1 MPIFAIALSLA
12 CAGSERV
19 SRDRTGAVQVT
30 RLADGLW
37 RWTALHPD
45 WKPGDGGPDG
55 WEQEV
60 SCVYLEAPDHVVLVD
75 PLVPGDER
83 GRFYEALDR
92 DVERAGRPVAI
103 AITCESHGRSAAE
116 LRERYD
122 AEVWAPAGAV
132 GVTQAPVTRPF
143 APGDRLPGGLDA
155 LDVGFPAEVLLWIP
169 AHATLVAGDAIL
181 GTLDGLRR
189 CPDSWL
195 PRALAPARFV
205 ELLSRVLRLPVER
218 VVPTHGDPVEQDAQ
232 AALRAA
238 IER

>member
-1 MPIFAIALSLA
+1 M
-12 CAGSERV
+12 EV
-19 SRDRTGAVQVT
+19 M

-60 SCVYLEAPDHVVLVD
+60 SCLYLEGQDHVVLVD

-83 GRFYEALDR
+83 DRFFEALDR

-103 AITCESHGRSAAE
+103 ALTCEWHARSAAE

-122 AEVWAPAGAV
+122 AEVWAPGEAA
-132 GVTQAPVTRPF
+132 QAPATRPF
-143 APGDRLPGGLDA
+143 APGDRMPGGLEA
-155 LDVGFPAEVLLWIP
+155 LDVGIAAEVLLWIP

-181 GTLDGLRR
+181 GTPGGLRR
-189 CPDSWL
+189 CPNSWL
-195 PRALAPARFV
+195 PRGLPPARFV
-205 ELLSRVLRLPVER
+205 ELLSHVLQLPVER
-218 VVPTHGDPVEQDAQ
+218 VVPTHGDPVEQDAH

-238 IER
+238 IEG